1 MRIENEV
8 LLDYSDVL
16 IRPKRSTLG
25 SRKDVDL
32 NRQFAFRN
40 YKPYVDT
47 NVLPDGYPLV
57 YKQEHYNGIPIMAAN
72 MDGVGTFEQAD
83 VLANIGM
90 FTCLVKTYSAD
101 EIADYFSTN
110 SIRTEHVAVSIG
122 ITAADEMKFHNVYDK
137 VGSNVKY
144 VCIDVANGYSER
156 FVDYVKTFRENYPEV
171 VIIAGNVVTADQ
183 TQELILNG
191 VDIVKVGIGPG
202 SVCTTRIQT
211 GVGYPQLSAVI
222 ECADAAHGLG
232 GHIIADGGCTCP
244 GDVAKAFA
252 GGADFVMLGGM
263 IAGHDEGGGE
273 VITKQYVTNELAR
286 PEELGLKNRV
296 DLGRIWDSGNH
307 IIEEKQFVQFY
318 GMSSDAANTKH
329 FGGLKDYRSSEGR
342 EVLVPYRGAVADT
355 IQNILGGIRSTCTY
369 VGANQLKQLTK
380 CTTFVRVNNQF
391 NRTYESTTTKV

>member
-25 SRKDVDL
+25 SRKEVSL
-32 NRQFAFRN
+32 EREFMFRN
-40 YKPYVDT
+40 HVPVKSYEIAEDC
-47 NVLPDGYPLV
+47 
-57 YKQEHYNGIPIMAAN
+57 HYNGIPIMASN
-72 MDGVGTFEQAD
+72 MDGVGTFEMANTLSEQA
-83 VLANIGM
+83 I
-90 FTCLVKTYSAD
+90 FTCLVKTYSA
-101 EIADYFSTN
+101 EQLIEYFLAGEYYITAN
-110 SIRTEHVAVSIG
+110 VAMSIG
-122 ITAADEMKFHNVYDK
+122 IGEHDLEKFKTVYAE
-137 VGSNVKY
+137 VSTRLKY

-156 FVDYVKTFRENYPEV
+156 FGNFVRKFRKQYPNV
-171 VIIAGNVVTADQ
+171 VIIAGNVVTGDQ

-191 VDIVKVGIGPG
+191 ADIVKVGIGPG

-263 IAGHDEGGGE
+263 LAGHNEGGGD
-273 VITKQYVTNELAR
+273 VITKHYETNEIIYEIGSHLQ
-286 PEELGLKNRV
+286 
-296 DLGRIWDSGNH
+296 NH
-307 IIEEKQFVQFY
+307 TKKIESKQFVQFY

-342 EVLVPYRGAVADT
+342 EVLVPYRGEVNNT
-355 IQNILGGIRSTCTY
+355 IQNVLGGIRSTCTY
-369 VGANQLKQLTK
+369 AGANQLKQLTK

-391 NRTYESTTTKV
+391 NAVYASTTTKL